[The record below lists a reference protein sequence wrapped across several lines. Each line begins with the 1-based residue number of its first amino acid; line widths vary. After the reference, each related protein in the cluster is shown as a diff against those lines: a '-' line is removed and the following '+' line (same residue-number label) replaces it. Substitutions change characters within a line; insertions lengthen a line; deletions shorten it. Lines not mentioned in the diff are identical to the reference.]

1 MKTPDFYFEAINDP
15 SRLTIPPKSEA
26 KAHVQQRLAGENTW
40 LVEKRARI
48 FGWGPREIKK
58 YLSSITDEVVRR
70 IVEDNLHFMHNRRTK
85 SKKTLMSRVFGSNNP
100 YKRMSKSKSLG
111 GDYYYL
117 DDDKSM
123 ISELPAKDFK
133 QLCFLVKYGLFDEN
147 LEGNVD
153 EKNWVLY
160 KSLVKEHRGTQVPN
174 ELISKNAVER
184 FLKKK
189 TPSNSKSS
197 K

>member
-1 MKTPDFYFEAINDP
+1 
-15 SRLTIPPKSEA
+15 
-26 KAHVQQRLAGENTW
+26 
-40 LVEKRARI
+40 
-48 FGWGPREIKK
+48 
-58 YLSSITDEVVRR
+58 
-70 IVEDNLHFMHNRRTK
+70 
-85 SKKTLMSRVFGSNNP
+85 
-100 YKRMSKSKSLG
+100 MSKKSLG
-111 GDYYYL
+111 GDYL